1 MPGSTISSVL
11 DALMQGF
18 ACRKV
23 ISLVYMEIQAD
34 MLVIHDIDKRGTIAI
49 KVLKTRS

>member
-11 DALMQGF
+11 GSLMQGF

-23 ISLVYMEIQAD
+23 ISSVYMEIQAD
-34 MLVIHDIDKRGTIAI
+34 MLVIHD
-49 KVLKTRS
+49 